1 MTLKDE
7 LCPDDEESEP
17 YQPRN
22 FVYGDIK
29 KSPEKIKSKISK
41 NYTENNS
48 SLDQWNKLPSPHLTV
63 DSRPR

>member
-29 KSPEKIKSKISK
+29 KSPERIKSKISK
-41 NYTENNS
+41 NYTENNA
-48 SLDQWNKLPSPHLTV
+48 SLD
-63 DSRPR
+63 